1 MDSNIPA
8 DHKCVIWQGFAA
20 SLLLTPLF
28 FSGFLVEFFGSN
40 EEGTR
45 GKTLYRG
52 GTLSSGGEATSPPA
66 PRPPP
71 GTCLQV
77 WKNKF

>member
-1 MDSNIPA
+1 MYLHA
-8 DHKCVIWQGFAA
+8 DHKCAILQGFAA
-20 SLLLTPLF
+20 SLHLTPLF

-40 EEGTR
+40 EEGMR
-45 GKTLYRG
+45 GKVLYRG
-52 GTLSSGGEATSPPA
+52 GILSPVGGDAPPA

-77 WKNKF
+77 WKKKL